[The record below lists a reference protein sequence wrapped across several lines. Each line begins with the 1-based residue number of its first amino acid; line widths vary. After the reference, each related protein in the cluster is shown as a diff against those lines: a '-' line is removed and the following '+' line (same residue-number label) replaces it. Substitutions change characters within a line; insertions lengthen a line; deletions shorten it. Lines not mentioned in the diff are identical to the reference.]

1 MQGVAKYYRSFQ
13 KLAPQEQDS
22 LILAPAFNLYSSSV
36 RISTF
41 ERCNLLERE
50 TVEAYRTRV
59 RKVEE
64 VKEQAQEE
72 EGGIQEFKEVLEK
85 EKKQLE
91 IQVLNLKVSLYE
103 TEVKW
108 ESDKQDRTA
117 KLNETVRSF
126 NSQIR

>member
-1 MQGVAKYYRSFQ
+1 M
-13 KLAPQEQDS
+13 
-22 LILAPAFNLYSSSV
+22 
-36 RISTF
+36 RISAF

-64 VKEQAQEE
+64 VKEQVQQQ

-91 IQVLNLKVSLYE
+91 IQVLNLQVSLYD

-108 ESDKQDRTA
+108 ESDKHDRTA

-126 NSQIR
+126 NGQIR